1 MLERTLIVT
10 FQKRAMSEEHQEI
23 LDEKVTEVWD
33 ELELKNEGLQA
44 EIVSQALGE
53 LLRCTQ
59 AGRIESSQG

>member
-1 MLERTLIVT
+1 MLIVT
-10 FQKRAMSEEHQEI
+10 FQKRVMSEEHQEI
-23 LDEKVTEVWD
+23 LNEKVTEVQD

-59 AGRIESSQG
+59 ASQIESSQG